1 MDVPESQDGKAEY
14 VTPAR
19 VQAWFL
25 GRSRKL
31 WKKKYQALK
40 VSLKRN
46 QNRVNDVTKSREKW
60 RSEAEELSRR
70 VRELEA
76 ENAVLQEQAVAL
88 KKDGHHAVGSGRG

>member
-1 MDVPESQDGKAEY
+1 MDVRESQDTKLGYK
-14 VTPAR
+14 TSAR

-25 GRSRKL
+25 GRSRRR

-40 VSLKRN
+40 VEAKRQ

-60 RSEAEELSRR
+60 RSDARELSRR

-76 ENAVLQEQAVAL
+76 ENAVLQERTAAL
-88 KKDGHHAVGSGRG
+88 KKYGHHAVGSGRG

>member
-1 MDVPESQDGKAEY
+1 
-14 VTPAR
+14 
-19 VQAWFL
+19 
-25 GRSRKL
+25 
-31 WKKKYQALK
+31 
-40 VSLKRN
+40 
-46 QNRVNDVTKSREKW
+46 VTKSREKW